1 MSPKLPISS
10 TSATNASPAA
20 PPTAATANRGA
31 LDASFSLSAICF
43 CLDKFL
49 EPALTRVPA
58 FFASKYFLASF

>member
-1 MSPKLPISS
+1 MKFKKNLPI
-10 TSATNASPAA
+10 SPAA

-31 LDASFSLSAICF
+31 LDASFNLSAICF